1 MVYAQSVAQK
11 FNPPRV
17 PELLS
22 YLKHDKRAVGVTT
35 INRKDKV
42 ESCVILS

>member
-1 MVYAQSVAQK
+1 MVYAQSMAQI
-11 FNPPRV
+11 FNPPHV

-22 YLKHDKRAVGVTT
+22 YFKHYKRAVGVM

-42 ESCVILS
+42 EICVILS

>member
-1 MVYAQSVAQK
+1 MVYVQSVPQN
-11 FNPPRV
+11 FDPPCI

-22 YLKHDKRAVGVTT
+22 YLKHYKRAVGVM

-42 ESCVILS
+42 EICVILS

>member
-1 MVYAQSVAQK
+1 MVYAQSMAQN
-11 FNPPRV
+11 FDPPRV

-22 YLKHDKRAVGVTT
+22 YLKHYKRAVGVT

-42 ESCVILS
+42 EICVILS

>member
-1 MVYAQSVAQK
+1 MVYAQSVAQI
-11 FNPPRV
+11 FDPPRV

-22 YLKHDKRAVGVTT
+22 YLKHYKHAVGVT

-42 ESCVILS
+42 EICVILS